1 MWFFDEFCTQQKSVQ
16 RKIRTKNDEFLR
28 KMADLCNFFT
38 QNKILARRFTK
49 KKALF
54 TNLFHV
60 R

>member
-1 MWFFDEFCTQQKSVQ
+1 MWFFVPFCTQQKSVQ
-16 RKIRTKNDEFLR
+16 RKIFTKTTEFLH
-28 KMADLCNFFT
+28 KNADLCNFFT
-38 QNKILARRFTK
+38 QKKILSRRFTK